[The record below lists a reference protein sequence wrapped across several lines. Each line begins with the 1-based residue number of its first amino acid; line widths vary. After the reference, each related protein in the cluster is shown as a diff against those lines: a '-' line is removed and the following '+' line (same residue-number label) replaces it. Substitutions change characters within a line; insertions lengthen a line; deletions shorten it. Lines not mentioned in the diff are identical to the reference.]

1 MWGGEVE
8 GWRAAS
14 APELVGHWSA
24 DGGVVYIISF
34 LCLCLFLLSVC
45 QYLYDYLYVFLS
57 ISTSICTCVFIPPPL
72 HLFVL
77 SQEFYFGI
85 LF

>member
-1 MWGGEVE
+1 MSAAAEV
-8 GWRAAS
+8 G
-14 APELVGHWSA
+14 GHWSA
-24 DGGVVYIISF
+24 GGVVVRITSFF
-34 LCLCLFLLSVC
+34 LCL
-45 QYLYDYLYVFLS
+45 YLYVNISMTTTMFLS